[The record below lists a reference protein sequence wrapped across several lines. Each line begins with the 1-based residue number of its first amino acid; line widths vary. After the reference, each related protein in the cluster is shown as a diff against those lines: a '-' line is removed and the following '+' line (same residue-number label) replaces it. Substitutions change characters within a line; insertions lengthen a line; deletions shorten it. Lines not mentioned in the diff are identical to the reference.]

1 MIQFN
6 KNNFPLNEGASPES
20 VSQTEETQPTTVG
33 PQQFPASASVPS
45 PSSSVQKLRI
55 GPQQSP
61 PSASPSHSSS
71 FENNASPTSIGSE
84 EIQQVSSEGTQSK
97 WNPGE

>member
-1 MIQFN
+1 M
-6 KNNFPLNEGASPES
+6 
-20 VSQTEETQPTTVG
+20 SQTEETQPTRVDS
-33 PQQFPASASVPS
+33 QQFHASTSVPS

-55 GPQQSP
+55 DPQQSP

-84 EIQQVSSEGTQSK
+84 EIQQALSDGMRSK
-97 WNPGE
+97 FNLGESLTNAVQTKFYQTNR